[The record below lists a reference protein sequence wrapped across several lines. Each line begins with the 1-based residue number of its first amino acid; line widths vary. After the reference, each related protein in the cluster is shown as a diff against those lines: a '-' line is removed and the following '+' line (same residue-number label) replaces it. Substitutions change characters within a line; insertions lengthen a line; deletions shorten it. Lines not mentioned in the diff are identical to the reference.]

1 MHRYLALV
9 SSIALMYS
17 MARAAELMTARLYE
31 LVTETSMPHLEE
43 NLRYTTI
50 REKRCLDQ
58 TQLATAFPVL
68 NHVSLRGCSLSDGIR
83 EQDTIYYELV
93 CAGGNATKGSA
104 VWQIGEHQIS
114 GVLNVKL
121 GGKNLTFYQRV
132 TGKPLGPCATP

>member
-50 REKRCLDQ
+50 REQRCLDQ

-68 NHVSLRGCSLSDGIR
+68 NHVSLKGCSLSDETR

-93 CAGGNATKGSA
+93 CAGGNTTKGSA

>member
-43 NLRYTTI
+43 NLRYTTT
-50 REKRCLDQ
+50 REQRCLDQ

-68 NHVSLRGCSLSDGIR
+68 NHVSLKGCTLSDEIR
-83 EQDTIYYELV
+83 EQNTIYYELV
-93 CAGGNATKGSA
+93 CAGGNTTKGSA